1 MIEAKDYNKL
11 TFQERRELREQY
23 IEQQDGK
30 CIYCGGELNNQ
41 PPKNITDKQINW
53 SLFPENFLKYPVHM
67 QHDHV
72 SGLTEGAVHAYC
84 NAVMWQYE
92 GK

>member
-53 SLFPENFLKYPVHM
+53 SLFPENFLKDPVHM